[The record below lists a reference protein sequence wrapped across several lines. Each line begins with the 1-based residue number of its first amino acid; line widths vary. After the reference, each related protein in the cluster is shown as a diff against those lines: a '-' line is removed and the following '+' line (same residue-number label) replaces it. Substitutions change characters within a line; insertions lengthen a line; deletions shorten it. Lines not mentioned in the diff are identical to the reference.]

1 VKDSPYAPKRAHV
14 FVCVNRRSPEDPL
27 GSGCAERGEAVYE
40 ALRAELSAR
49 GERAVV
55 WIARTYC
62 LGLCPRRGAAV
73 AVYPGKTLFTEVTP
87 ADVPELMARLPR

>member
-1 VKDSPYAPKRAHV
+1 MKASPYAPKRAHV
-14 FVCVNRRSPEDPL
+14 FVCVNRRSPADPL

-40 ALRAELSAR
+40 ALRGELSAR

-62 LGLCPRRGAAV
+62 LGLCPKVGAAV
-73 AVYPGKTLFTEVTP
+73 AINPGKTLLTEVTP
-87 ADVPELMARLPR
+87 ADVPELLTRLPK